1 MRQLT
6 ALDALFLAAENDR
19 TQGHVSAMGVYDPVT
34 ASGRPLDAALVREL
48 VTERMHLL
56 PPLRWRLAG
65 VPFGLDHP
73 YWVDE
78 GIFDVD
84 YHVRDVALPSPGDQ
98 RQLAEQVAQLIAS
111 HLDRA
116 RPLWE
121 MYVIHGLHDGA
132 VAVLTKMHHAA
143 VDGVSGAEVMGVAAR
158 RHRRPV
164 GSWGRHSTYL
174 LSASRPAWRCW
185 AAVWSGCCVS
195 LFGRCAPCRPRCLTS
210 MTYRR
215 SATCPG

>member
-19 TQGHVSAMGVYDPVT
+19 THGHVSALGVYDPVT

-78 GIFDVD
+78 GTVDVD
-84 YHVRDVALPSPGDQ
+84 HHVRDVALPSPGDQ
-98 RQLAEQVAQLIAS
+98 RQLAEQVAHLIAS

-143 VDGVSGAEVMGVAAR
+143 VDGVSGAEVMRVLLDDDAT
-158 RHRRPV
+158 
-164 GSWGRHSTYL
+164 GRELGPTPD
-174 LSASRPAWRCW
+174 R
-185 AAVWSGCCVS
+185 
-195 LFGRCAPCRPRCLTS
+195 
-210 MTYRR
+210 
-215 SATCPG
+215 TC

>member
-19 TQGHVSAMGVYDPVT
+19 TQGHVSALGVYDPVT
-34 ASGRPLDAALVREL
+34 ASGRPLDAALLREL
-48 VTERMHLL
+48 LTERMHLL
-56 PPLRWRLAG
+56 TPFRWRLAG
-65 VPFGLDHP
+65 VPFGIDHP

-78 GIFDVD
+78 GTFDAD
-84 YHVRDVALPSPGDQ
+84 YHVREIALPAPGDE
-98 RQLAEQVAQLIAS
+98 RQLAEQVAHLIGS

-143 VDGVSGAEVMGVAAR
+143 ADGVSGAEVMGILLDDAADGTKLVSTSAGVAERSSIRLGDAG
-158 RHRRPV
+158 P
-164 GSWGRHSTYL
+164 RHSWNVA
-174 LSASRPAWRCW
+174 SAN
-185 AAVWSGCCVS
+185 SGIA
-195 LFGRCAPCRPRCLTS
+195 GDADHTAPPR
-210 MTYRR
+210 
-215 SATCPG
+215 